1 MAGDDRERAADLSEV
16 PDFLRR
22 RSGGRPYTRPARAG
36 AEPAEASNDPVTPTA
51 LDPASLPMPLSRRR
65 LALVAVG
72 LVVTLVLVG
81 FGREVGDAAAAS
93 DRAAQLRATN
103 ATLRNELADLGGDV
117 GRVSDERYIA
127 IAARTY
133 GMGAK
138 HEIPFTL
145 AADAP
150 SLPPD
155 APGSAASRVG
165 AAPVTSSP
173 VDAWLELLFGPGR

>member
-1 MAGDDRERAADLSEV
+1 
-16 PDFLRR
+16 
-22 RSGGRPYTRPARAG
+22 
-36 AEPAEASNDPVTPTA
+36 VTT
-51 LDPASLPMPLSRRR
+51 LDPAALPMPLSRRR

-81 FGREVGDAAAAS
+81 FGREVSDAAAAS

-103 ATLRNELADLGGDV
+103 ATLRSELADLGGDV
-117 GRVSDERYIA
+117 GRVGDERYIQ
-127 IAARTY
+127 ITARTY

-138 HEIPFTL
+138 HEIPFVL

-165 AAPVTSSP
+165 ADPVESSP